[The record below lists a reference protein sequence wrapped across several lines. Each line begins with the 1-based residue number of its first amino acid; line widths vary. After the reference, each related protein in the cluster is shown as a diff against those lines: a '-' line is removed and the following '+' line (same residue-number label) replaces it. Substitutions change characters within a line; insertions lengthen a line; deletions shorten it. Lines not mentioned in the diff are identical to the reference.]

1 MSAYRQL
8 LVAIDLGEESRA
20 VAAKSA
26 ELARLW
32 QARLQLLHVIE
43 FVPVEPMSDALVPVV
58 QIDDRLIARA
68 REQLAALAVDPQ
80 VGKDHAAV
88 FELESP
94 TGFDNGTVLTFT
106 LAFKNNTGHAI
117 GRPRFVRNPY
127 RIFLIRRE
135 AENRIGAF
143 ENVVGLVREVQI
155 HGSASSLDT
164 CRRVPS

>member
-26 ELARLW
+26 ELAGLW

-68 REQLAALAVDPQ
+68 GEQLAALAVE
-80 VGKDHAAV
+80 VGLEASSCRVATGSVKGELLRHARDCGADLIV
-88 FELESP
+88 LGCRERHGLSILVNFTE
-94 TGFDNGTVLTFT
+94 DTVLHGAPCDV
-106 LAFKNNTGHAI
+106 LAL
-117 GRPRFVRNPY
+117 RVR
-127 RIFLIRRE
+127 
-135 AENRIGAF
+135 
-143 ENVVGLVREVQI
+143 
-155 HGSASSLDT
+155 
-164 CRRVPS
+164 